1 LLREVMVKNRLERIN
16 IQKKVIVE
24 TLLDSRVIEL
34 MMSLEFTKK
43 QRFKLKK
50 TYLCE
55 KYRWFFQQEGTYWA
69 YSGDRYV
76 LLEA

>member
-1 LLREVMVKNRLERIN
+1 MVRIRLERID
-16 IQKKVIVE
+16 IQKKVMVE

-34 MMSLEFTKK
+34 IISLEFIKK

-55 KYRWFFQQEGTYWA
+55 KYKYFFQQEETY
-69 YSGDRYV
+69 
-76 LLEA
+76 